1 MRLKTYTARTQANS
15 SAVITI
21 SGESLVKAIENGW
34 HKIKPY
40 IKGNAAGYTVTS
52 AKLEVEAHKYTTCCG
67 KNFAR
72 LVIKAKGGYLPHM
85 ADKAIYETRFDFEIK
100 KGEEQDHTFELAPT
114 GLIK

>member
-1 MRLKTYTARTQANS
+1 MQKTYTTRAQANS

-21 SGESLVKAIENGW
+21 TGKNLAKAIENGW
-34 HKIKPY
+34 SQIKPY

-52 AKLEVEAHKYTTCCG
+52 AVLEVEAHKYTRCGG

-72 LVIKAKGGYLPHM
+72 LVIKAKGGYLPRM

-100 KGEEQDHTFELAPT
+100 KGEEQDHTFKLAPT